1 MTVLGEPF
9 LYRETRDVPDVIES
23 GLSVLHRV
31 ASEARSALIVSV
43 VLAAALGITV
53 VIGVYLLP
61 HTGAAL

>member
-9 LYRETRDVPDVIES
+9 LYRETREVPDVIES

-31 ASEARSALIVSV
+31 ASEARNALIVSV
-43 VLAAALGITV
+43 IIAVVLGVTV

-61 HTGAAL
+61 HTDAAL